1 MIPIMTLDLSTTFAT
16 FGWAA
21 AGFVIAAL
29 GVILVAVIR
38 DGAAQPDADARKART
53 PDEFRPAA

>member
-1 MIPIMTLDLSTTFAT
+1 MIPTMTLDLTSAFAA

-21 AGFVIAAL
+21 TGFVIAAL

-38 DGAAQPDADARKART
+38 DGAAKPGVNAGNART